1 MEIAIGKGLALV
13 GAGIG
18 AGLVAVGSGVGIG
31 LIVASAIESIARQ
44 PEAGSKI
51 QTLMLLG
58 AALVEGIAMF
68 AAVIALLI
76 YNVKA

>member
-1 MEIAIGKGLALV
+1 MELSSGISMV

-18 AGLVAVGSGVGIG
+18 AGLVAVGAGVGIG

-51 QTLMLLG
+51 QTLMFLG
-58 AALVEGIAMF
+58 AALVEGVAFFCALIAF
-68 AAVIALLI
+68 LI
-76 YNVKA
+76 YNK